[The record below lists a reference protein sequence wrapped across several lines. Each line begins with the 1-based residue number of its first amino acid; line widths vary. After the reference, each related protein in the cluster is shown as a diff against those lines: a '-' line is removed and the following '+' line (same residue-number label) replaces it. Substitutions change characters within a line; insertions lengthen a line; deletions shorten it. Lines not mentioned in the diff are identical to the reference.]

1 MILIGTSGYSFRDW
15 IGPFYPPG
23 IESRQMLDFYVR
35 EFSTVEV
42 NSTYYRIPHP
52 ATFHAMAKKTPP
64 GFEFVVKAHHDHTH
78 KRVPDGALDDSFRRA
93 MEPLLEVGKLHG
105 VLAQFPNSFRLNRG
119 NVEYLEE
126 LRGRLPDVPLFVEFR
141 HDSWA
146 SEEVYPELRARGLGF
161 VSVDEPDLPGLFPP
175 VARATGDIAY
185 VRFHGRNK
193 VNWYREEG
201 SGPDS
206 RTRSRGAGAGAG
218 AKASRTPTA
227 SEPASGDAGGAGAAG
242 KPLGPLFSGVPID
255 PTKER
260 PLPGGSRQLL
270 RYDYMYSEDE
280 LKEWVSKIR
289 DLAANTKK
297 TFVFFNN
304 CHAGQAATSAKLM
317 RRMLE
322 GEGIL

>member
-35 EFSTVEV
+35 EFPTVEV
-42 NSTYYRIPHP
+42 NSTYYRVPHP

-78 KRVPDGALDDSFRRA
+78 KRLPDASLDDSFRRA

-105 VLAQFPNSFRLNRG
+105 VLAQFPNSFRLNRA

-141 HDSWA
+141 HASWVA
-146 SEEVYPELRARGLGF
+146 EEVYPELEARGLGF
-161 VSVDEPDLPGLFPP
+161 VSVDEPDLPGLLPP

-201 SGPDS
+201 GGPDS
-206 RTRSRGAGAGAG
+206 RTRGRS
-218 AKASRTPTA
+218 K
-227 SEPASGDAGGAGAAG
+227 GAAEEPVAA
-242 KPLGPLFSGVPID
+242 KPLGPLFSGVPMELA
-255 PTKER
+255 KER
-260 PLPGGSRQLL
+260 PLPAGSRQLL
-270 RYDYMYSEDE
+270 RYDYMYSEAE
-280 LKEWVSKIR
+280 LKEWVGKIR
-289 DLAANTKK
+289 DLAANAKK

>member
-52 ATFHAMAKKTPP
+52 ATLHAMAKKTPP

-78 KRVPDGALDDSFRRA
+78 RRVPDVALDDSFRRA
-93 MEPLLEVGKLHG
+93 MEPLQEVGKLHG
-105 VLAQFPNSFRLNRG
+105 VLAQFPNSFRLNRA

-126 LRGRLPDVPLFVEFR
+126 LRGRLPDVSLFVEFR
-141 HDSWA
+141 HVSWVA
-146 SEEVYPELRARGLGF
+146 EEVYPELQARGLGF
-161 VSVDEPDLPGLFPP
+161 VSVDEPDLPGLLPP

-206 RTRSRGAGAGAG
+206 RARSRGAGA
-218 AKASRTPTA
+218 
-227 SEPASGDAGGAGAAG
+227 
-242 KPLGPLFSGVPID
+242 PLGPLFSGVPIE
-255 PTKER
+255 PAKEK
-260 PLPGGSRQLL
+260 PLPAGTRQLL
-270 RYDYMYSEDE
+270 RYDYMYTEDE
-280 LKEWVSKIR
+280 LKEWVGKIR

-322 GEGIL
+322 GEGLL

>member
-78 KRVPDGALDDSFRRA
+78 KRLPDPSLDDSFRRA

-141 HDSWA
+141 HESWVA
-146 SEEVYPELRARGLGF
+146 EEVFPELRARGLGF
-161 VSVDEPDLPGLFPP
+161 VSVDEPDLPGLLPP
-175 VARATGDIAY
+175 VARATGDVAY
-185 VRFHGRNK
+185 IRFHGRNK
-193 VNWYREEG
+193 VN
-201 SGPDS
+201 
-206 RTRSRGAGAGAG
+206 
-218 AKASRTPTA
+218 
-227 SEPASGDAGGAGAAG
+227 
-242 KPLGPLFSGVPID
+242 
-255 PTKER
+255 
-260 PLPGGSRQLL
+260 
-270 RYDYMYSEDE
+270 
-280 LKEWVSKIR
+280 
-289 DLAANTKK
+289 
-297 TFVFFNN
+297 
-304 CHAGQAATSAKLM
+304 
-317 RRMLE
+317 
-322 GEGIL
+322 

>member
-1 MILIGTSGYSFRDW
+1 MILLGTSGYSFRDW

-23 IESRQMLDFYVR
+23 IEPRQMLDFYVR

-78 KRVPDGALDDSFRRA
+78 KRLPDAELDAAFQRA
-93 MEPLLEVGKLHG
+93 MEPLLEVGKLSG
-105 VLAQFPNSFRLNRG
+105 VLAQFPNSYRLSG
-119 NVEYLEE
+119 PNVRYLEE
-126 LRGRLPDVPLFVEFR
+126 LKERLPDVPLFVEFR
-141 HDSWA
+141 HESWVD
-146 SEEVYPELRARGLGF
+146 EELFPELESRGLGY
-161 VSVDEPDLPGLFPP
+161 VSVDEPDLPGLLPP
-175 VARATGDIAY
+175 IARATGDIAY

-193 VNWYREEG
+193 VNWYRDEG
-201 SGPDS
+201 GWPPDS
-206 RTRSRGAGAGAG
+206 RTRSRGARAGA
-218 AKASRTPTA
+218 SRAPTA
-227 SEPASGDAGGAGAAG
+227 PAPATPEHAKS
-242 KPLGPLFSGVPID
+242 LGPLFSGVPME
-255 PTKER
+255 PPKER
-260 PLPGGSRQLL
+260 PLPAGTRQLL
-270 RYDYMYSEDE
+270 RYDYMYSESE
-280 LKEWVSKIR
+280 LKEWVGKIR
-289 DLAANTKK
+289 ELAANTKK